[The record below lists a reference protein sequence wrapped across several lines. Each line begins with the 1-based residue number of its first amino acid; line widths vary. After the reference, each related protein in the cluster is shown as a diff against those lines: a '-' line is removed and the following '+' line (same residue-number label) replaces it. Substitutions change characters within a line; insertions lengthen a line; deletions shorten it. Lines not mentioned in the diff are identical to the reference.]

1 MTVQK
6 DNGHLTPQQRRL
18 NYRLSSCRQTV
29 ERGIGLLKGRFRKL
43 REVYCR
49 DVKHVCRLIT
59 AACCLHNMC
68 ILADDDA
75 EVFAEEEEEV
85 NGYVNIFGNAE
96 NAVQFR
102 NRLLNQV

>member
-1 MTVQK
+1 
-6 DNGHLTPQQRRL
+6 
-18 NYRLSSCRQTV
+18 
-29 ERGIGLLKGRFRKL
+29 
-43 REVYCR
+43 
-49 DVKHVCRLIT
+49 
-59 AACCLHNMC
+59 MC